1 MNMMLSD
8 ITDYVKYHWKIVI
21 AGMIVVI
28 AVVAI
33 VFTLPVIT
41 ITNEATITEYSIEM
55 SQESYVE
62 NEPLI
67 TTESVEKTKVIAT
80 GQYKVVPSGV
90 IIPFSIEKAGSILV
104 GQFDNTIPGSFT
116 VLSDINRIVWETRG
130 SRETVNLPL
139 PPGNYWARFREDV
152 MWGED
157 CYLHLAIQWSEIEQI
172 TRYQQVVK
180 YREVPNQVE
189 KQKTVTTE
197 DKISVWKYLFSQ
209 P

>member
-1 MNMMLSD
+1 MNLILSD
-8 ITDYVKYHWKIVI
+8 IIDYVKYHCKIVI
-21 AGMIVVI
+21 AGIIVVL

-33 VFTLPVIT
+33 VFTLPIIT
-41 ITNEATITEYSIEM
+41 ITNETTQIEYSIEM

-67 TTESVEKTKVIAT
+67 TTELVEKTKVIAT
-80 GQYKVVPSGV
+80 GLYKVVPSGV
-90 IIPFSIEKAGSILV
+90 IIPFSIEKVGSTLV
-104 GQFDNTIPGSFT
+104 GQFDNSIPGTYT
-116 VLSDINRIVWETRG
+116 VLSDIKRIIWETKG
-130 SRETVNLPL
+130 AKGTVNLPL
-139 PPGNYWARFREDV
+139 PPGNYYARFREDV
-152 MWGED
+152 MWGEE
-157 CYLHLAIQWSEIEQI
+157 CRLHLAIQWSEIEQV

-197 DKISVWKYLFSQ
+197 DKISVWKHLFSQ